1 MGGDSMNIKTLAKR
15 QKERERHARLVL
27 SFSLFA

>member
-1 MGGDSMNIKTLAKR
+1 MGDSSTNIKTLTKR
-15 QKERERHARLVL
+15 ERETEEEKLVL